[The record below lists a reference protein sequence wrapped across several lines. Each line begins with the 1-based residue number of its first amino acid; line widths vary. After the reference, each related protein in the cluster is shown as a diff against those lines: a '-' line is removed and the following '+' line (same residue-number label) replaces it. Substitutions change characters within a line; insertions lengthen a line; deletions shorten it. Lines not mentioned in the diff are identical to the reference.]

1 MQQIETIG
9 IIGTGQLAKYIITG
23 IHKVSAPYRFIVSPR
38 SKEVAKELKNEFQVV
53 IANDNQDIISEC
65 EKILICLPA
74 KNSLIELNKLNFRN
88 ENILLSAIGGINQED
103 ICTATDIKSVHT
115 TMMPGYANAYNI
127 GPSLL
132 FPEQQ
137 SWHTFLNF
145 LGPVFVC
152 KNKREFEVAATIGAI
167 SGASFSF
174 IRSLTTWFE
183 KNGIEPDFSQ
193 DLVVQTLKA
202 NLEMLS
208 KGEKNIDD
216 IITGVTT
223 PGGITEQLNKELDK
237 TDAIAAWQNGLD
249 NLIKKNNH

>member
-23 IHKVSAPYRFIVSPR
+23 IHKVRAPYRFIVSPR
-38 SKEVAKELKNEFQVV
+38 SKEVAKELKIKFQVD
-53 IANDNQDIISEC
+53 IANDNQDILNSC

-74 KNSLIELNKLNFRN
+74 KNSLTELNKLNFRKD
-88 ENILLSAIGGINQED
+88 NILLSAMGGINQED
-103 ICTATDIKSVHT
+103 ICTATNIISVHT
-115 TMMPGYANAYNI
+115 TMMPGYANVYNI

-137 SWHTFLNF
+137 FWYTFLNF

-174 IRSLTTWFE
+174 VRSLTTWFE
-183 KNGIEPDFSQ
+183 KNGIDPSFSHE
-193 DLVVQTLKA
+193 LVVQTLKA
-202 NLEMLS
+202 NLEILS
-208 KGEKNIDD
+208 KEDKTLDE
-216 IITGVTT
+216 IIGGVTT
-223 PGGITEQLNKELDK
+223 PNGITEQLNKELNK
-237 TDAIAAWQNGLD
+237 AGAITAWQNGLD
-249 NLIKKNNH
+249 DLIKKNR

>member
-1 MQQIETIG
+1 MQQMETIG

-53 IANDNQDIISEC
+53 IANDNQDIISRC

-74 KNSLIELNKLNFRN
+74 KNSLMQLKKLNFRKD
-88 ENILLSAIGGINQED
+88 NILLSAIGGINQEN
-103 ICTATDIKSVHT
+103 ICTATNIKSVHT

-152 KNKREFEVAATIGAI
+152 KNKREFEVAAAIGAI

-183 KNGIEPDFSQ
+183 NNGIDPDFSHA
-193 DLVVQTLKA
+193 LIVQTLKA
-202 NLEMLS
+202 NLEILS
-208 KGEKNIDD
+208 KDD
-216 IITGVTT
+216 KTLDEIISGVTT
-223 PGGITEQLNKELDK
+223 PGGITEQLNKELNRA
-237 TDAIAAWQNGLD
+237 DAITAWQKGLD
-249 NLIKKNNH
+249 DLIKKNNQ